1 MKRLLLIIITVI
13 VLTGC
18 SLSADSTDS
27 EQFAHEMNLII
38 IDWYNNHEKLYQIE
52 NLYYK
57 LDEFEKSAQM
67 EEKQVEN
74 EVTKKLIEL
83 KILNLE
89 YKKEVED
96 LKNKISDY
104 QEKAAKLEDPELK
117 KTAETLL
124 IDFHSI
130 LNEEMEYTNIVGKQL
145 DMSEVIDKS
154 EEKGDKTQLAKL
166 YMEYD
171 KLDKDMMK
179 VKDDLFQKSGKLN
192 ESWNHYSVKTNVA
205 GISFFREYYDSEE
218 LANEINSVLIT
229 LNKYNKL
236 DSRIINLTAEVED
249 LNSHGKPGDSQAIQE
264 FMTKI
269 VELKKITADY
279 KKEVEQHKRKI
290 AGFQAIAV
298 KSENAEQKKLADK
311 FLADLQSAI
320 DAQLKYIEI
329 NMKLISLHEVYF
341 HPGLND
347 QSVKGKFGDI
357 ENEYFKIYN
366 ILPKTRYDLTYQLFT
381 LNKFWNEL
389 SELTK

>member
-236 DSRIINLTAEVED
+236 DSRIINLTAEIED

-269 VELKKITADY
+269 VELKKITADH

-298 KSENAEQKKLADK
+298 KSENAEQK
-311 FLADLQSAI
+311 
-320 DAQLKYIEI
+320 
-329 NMKLISLHEVYF
+329 N
-341 HPGLND
+341 
-347 QSVKGKFGDI
+347 
-357 ENEYFKIYN
+357 
-366 ILPKTRYDLTYQLFT
+366 
-381 LNKFWNEL
+381 
-389 SELTK
+389 